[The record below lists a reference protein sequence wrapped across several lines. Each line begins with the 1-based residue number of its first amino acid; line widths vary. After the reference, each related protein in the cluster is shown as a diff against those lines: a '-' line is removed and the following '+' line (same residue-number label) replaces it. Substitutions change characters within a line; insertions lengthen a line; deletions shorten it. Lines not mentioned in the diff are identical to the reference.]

1 MMVKTYP
8 LPLILIVRRVLVE
21 NETVEDGHSSAAGGS
36 STNQEEHP
44 SPQSSQFSLL
54 DSPSSRHSDKSAFL
68 NGGSQK
74 PKDELGRQQTSSVSP
89 VRPETIATGAALHP
103 DHNMPYDYHE

>member
-1 MMVKTYP
+1 
-8 LPLILIVRRVLVE
+8 VLVE

-36 STNQEEHP
+36 STNQEDHP

-54 DSPSSRHSDKSAFL
+54 DSPSSRQSDK
-68 NGGSQK
+68 
-74 PKDELGRQQTSSVSP
+74 SSVSP
-89 VRPETIATGAALHP
+89 VRPETIATGAALHT